1 MRRLFGTDGVRGVA
15 NVFPMTG
22 EVAMQLGRGVA
33 YALKGRNRRN
43 KIIVGKDTRL
53 SGYML
58 ENAIASGIC
67 SMGVDVLLVG
77 PIPTPAIAFL
87 TSSMRADAGIMI
99 SASHNPF
106 QDNGIKVFSRDGFK
120 LPDSVE
126 LQIEDLIFSKEI
138 DSLRPTATEVGKA
151 FRIDDALGRYIVYLK
166 NGFPLD
172 LTLEGIKMVI
182 DCAHG
187 ASYKVAPAVFEELGA
202 EVLLMGASPNGHNIN
217 EGCGTQHPGSLIE
230 RVKKEKADVGVA
242 FDGDGD
248 RSVLVDENGE
258 LVDGDHVLSILARE
272 MLHTGTLRHNTVVGT
287 LMSNLGLEIALKKMG
302 VRLVR
307 SEVGDRYVVEEMR
320 RYDYRLGGEQ
330 SGHIVYLDH
339 STTGDGILTALLVL
353 GVMRRQEKSLADLDD
368 VMESYPQVL
377 VNVEVKEKP
386 DLVAIPEIKKTY
398 DAIEHRLKDR
408 GRILLRYSG
417 TSPKARVMIEGGD
430 LALIEMLAEEMADVV
445 RKRLG

>member
-1 MRRLFGTDGVRGVA
+1 VRRLFGTDGIRGVA

-22 EVAMQLGRGVA
+22 EIAMQLGRGVA
-33 YALKGRNRRN
+33 HVLKSRNRRN

-58 ENAIASGIC
+58 EHAIASGIC

-77 PIPTPAIAFL
+77 PIPTPGIAFL
-87 TSSMRADAGIMI
+87 TAGMRADAGIMI

-126 LQIEDLIFSKEI
+126 LQIEDLIFSDEI

-166 NGFPLD
+166 SGFPMD
-172 LTLEGIKMVI
+172 LTLEGIRMVI

-187 ASYKVAPAVFEELGA
+187 ATYKVAPSVFEELGA
-202 EVLLMGASPNGHNIN
+202 EVLLMGASPTGHNIN
-217 EGCGTQHPGSLIE
+217 EGCGTQHPDALIE
-230 RVKKEKADVGVA
+230 RVKKEKADLGVA

-248 RSVLVDENGE
+248 RAVMVDENGE
-258 LVDGDHVLSILARE
+258 LIDGDHVLSILARD
-272 MLHTGTLRHNTVVGT
+272 MLYKGTLRHNTVVGT
-287 LMSNLGLEIALKKMG
+287 LMSNLGLEIALKQMG

-320 RYDYRLGGEQ
+320 RRNYSLGGEQ
-330 SGHIVYLDH
+330 SGHVVYLDH

-353 GVMRRQEKSLADLDD
+353 AVMMREERSLSDLDD
-368 VMESYPQVL
+368 VMNSYPQVL
-377 VNVEVKEKP
+377 VNVAVREKP
-386 DLVAIPEIKKTY
+386 DLKTIPEIKKTY
-398 DAIEHRLKDR
+398 DEIEHCLKDR

-417 TSPKARVMIEGGD
+417 TSSKARVMIEGDD
-430 LALIEMLAEEMADVV
+430 LALIETLAQEMAGVV
-445 RKRLG
+445 RKQLG